1 MRYVC
6 TVTAGGKN
14 LSPPLV
20 QSFLYSQTLTQKLT
34 VNWQDS
40 CRFDWKQMIELA
52 ARAVNT
58 WTDVANNAFTLGDC
72 HGNNNSNFLMKW
84 THVV

>member
-20 QSFLYSQTLTQKLT
+20 QSFLYSNPKANSKLT
-34 VNWQDS
+34 GFMS
-40 CRFDWKQMIELA
+40 F
-52 ARAVNT
+52 
-58 WTDVANNAFTLGDC
+58 
-72 HGNNNSNFLMKW
+72 
-84 THVV
+84 